1 MRVSERNK
9 QYTLCNEILQE
20 IRNIEEMG
28 NSSAQNFA
36 LAAKSVQ
43 KSVGRKRIQLI
54 DKSPLAGAGCLKPQ
68 LYWPD
73 AL

>member
-9 QYTLCNEILQE
+9 QYTLWNEILQE

-36 LAAKSVQ
+36 LAAKFVE
-43 KSVGRKRIQLI
+43 
-54 DKSPLAGAGCLKPQ
+54 
-68 LYWPD
+68 
-73 AL
+73 